1 MHPFAIL
8 APTWRRAP
16 AAGIVAG
23 ALQEVEEI
31 FRRQLRS
38 DLPAVNELARHVE
51 RYRGKMLRPTLLL
64 LSGLAATGREDE
76 AALSRNHKM
85 AAAVS
90 EMIHMAT
97 LVHDDVLDEAD
108 TRRRGG
114 EEHPRLQGECHALV
128 RQKRPARRRPWG
140 LSPAAR
146 SPGSGGRRGFASLGS
161 HRSRRGYRARSSS
174 GCCGQAG
181 PG

>member
-8 APTWRRAP
+8 APAWRRAP

-76 AALSRNHKM
+76 AA
-85 AAAVS
+85 
-90 EMIHMAT
+90 
-97 LVHDDVLDEAD
+97 
-108 TRRRGG
+108 TR
-114 EEHPRLQGECHALV
+114 E
-128 RQKRPARRRPWG
+128 
-140 LSPAAR
+140 
-146 SPGSGGRRGFASLGS
+146 
-161 HRSRRGYRARSSS
+161 SRRV
-174 GCCGQAG
+174 
-181 PG
+181 